1 MRGAS
6 MTLTTLLALAV
17 FGSSLGL
24 VYVKFQNRERWSEVQ
39 RLQEE
44 RDELEGE
51 WSRLQLELAAW
62 ATAPRIERLARERLG
77 MVTPAPKDIG
87 IVRDE

>member
-1 MRGAS
+1 MKGAG
-6 MTLTTLLALAV
+6 MTLTALLALAV
-17 FGSSLGL
+17 FASSLGL

-62 ATAPRIERLARERLG
+62 STAPRIERLARERLG
-77 MVTPAPKDIG
+77 MVTPAPKDIRV
-87 IVRDE
+87 VRDE

>member
-1 MRGAS
+1 M
-6 MTLTTLLALAV
+6 
-17 FGSSLGL
+17 
-24 VYVKFQNRERWSEVQ
+24 Q

>member
-1 MRGAS
+1 MKGLGMAI
-6 MTLTTLLALAV
+6 TAFLAFAV
-17 FGSSLGL
+17 FSSSLGL
-24 VYVKFQNRERWSEVQ
+24 VYLKYQNRERWSERQ
-39 RLQEE
+39 RLQ
-44 RDELEGE
+44 RDGDELEAE
-51 WSRLQLELAAW
+51 WGRLQLELAAW

>member
-6 MTLTTLLALAV
+6 MTLTALLALAV

-24 VYVKFQNRERWSEVQ
+24 VYLKYQNRERWSEGQ
-39 RLQEE
+39 RLQREG
-44 RDELEGE
+44 DELEAE
-51 WSRLQLELAAW
+51 WGRLQLELAAW
-62 ATAPRIERLARERLG
+62 ATAPRIERLAHERLG
-77 MVTPAPKDIG
+77 MATPAPKDIG